1 MEEIKEARKIIK
13 NYYTTEEALLMM
25 SNMMKELDKMQEK
38 LREIYGK
45 LEDRNRK
52 IYFDKKYF
60 GLTNAQIELKYGIG
74 KRQIQKICKK
84 IDKSSPLVR
93 F

>member
-1 MEEIKEARKIIK
+1 MNEVKEANKIIEQ
-13 NYYTTEEALLMM
+13 YHTVEEALVVMTDIINQ
-25 SNMMKELDKMQEK
+25 SEK
-38 LREIYGK
+38 LQESLRKIYNR
-45 LEDRNRK
+45 LQDRNLR

-60 GLTNAQIELKYGIG
+60 GLTNTQIEMKYGIG

>member
-45 LEDRNRK
+45 LEDRNLK

>member
-1 MEEIKEARKIIK
+1 MEEIKEARKIIN

-38 LREIYGK
+38 LREIYNK
-45 LEDRNRK
+45 LEDRNLK

>member
-1 MEEIKEARKIIK
+1 
-13 NYYTTEEALLMM
+13 M

-45 LEDRNRK
+45 LEDRNLK

>member
-1 MEEIKEARKIIK
+1 MNEIKEANKIIQQ
-13 NYYTTEEALLMM
+13 YHTAEEALVLITDTI
-25 SNMMKELDKMQEK
+25 SQLDKMQESLRKIYNK
-38 LREIYGK
+38 LQ
-45 LEDRNRK
+45 DRNLR

-60 GLTNAQIELKYGIG
+60 GLTNTQIEMKYGIG